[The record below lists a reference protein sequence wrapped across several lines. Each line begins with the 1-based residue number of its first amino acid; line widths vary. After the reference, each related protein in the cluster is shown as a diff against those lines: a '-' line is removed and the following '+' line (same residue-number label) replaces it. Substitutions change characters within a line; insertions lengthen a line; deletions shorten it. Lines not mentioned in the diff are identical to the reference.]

1 MRKINGGYA
10 GLRKL
15 IEVAVIF
22 FLMSLTTFSINGHAA
37 GLPIIRIDGSST
49 VFPIS
54 EAVAEEFQKKNR
66 EVQVAIGTSGT
77 GGGFKKFC
85 NREIDVVNASRP
97 IKPSEVDLCRKNKI
111 EYIELPIAYD
121 GIAIL
126 VNPKN
131 NWAKSMTV
139 KELKK
144 IWEPEAQGKIRKWNQ
159 IRPQWPDREIHLY
172 GPGVDSGTYDY
183 FTAAVVGK
191 EHSSRGD
198 YTSSEDD
205 NVLVQGISTDEY
217 ALGFFGAAYYEQNR
231 DRLNAV
237 AVDDENP
244 SNGNGPILPFFENIA
259 NGTYQPLARPIFIYV
274 NKNSASRQDV
284 KEFIRFY
291 LTEGR
296 PLVKE
301 VGYVPL
307 QEGVYSLALNR
318 FEKGVSGSVFGGKGS
333 QVGITLEKLLQSESK

>member
-1 MRKINGGYA
+1 
-10 GLRKL
+10 
-15 IEVAVIF
+15 
-22 FLMSLTTFSINGHAA
+22 
-37 GLPIIRIDGSST
+37 
-49 VFPIS
+49 
-54 EAVAEEFQKKNR
+54 
-66 EVQVAIGTSGT
+66 
-77 GGGFKKFC
+77 
-85 NREIDVVNASRP
+85 
-97 IKPSEVDLCRKNKI
+97 
-111 EYIELPIAYD
+111 
-121 GIAIL
+121 
-126 VNPKN
+126 
-131 NWAKSMTV
+131 
-139 KELKK
+139 
-144 IWEPEAQGKIRKWNQ
+144 EAQGKIRKWNH

-183 FTAAVVGK
+183 FTEAIVGK

-237 AVDDENP
+237 GVEDENP

-284 KEFIRFY
+284 KEFIKFY
-291 LTEGR
+291 LTAGE

-301 VGYVPL
+301 VGFVPL
-307 QEGVYSLALNR
+307 QEKLYGLVLNR
-318 FEKGVSGSVFGGKGS
+318 FEKGVGGSLFGGKGS
-333 QVGITLEKLLQSESK
+333 QVGVNLEQLLQAGSR

>member
-1 MRKINGGYA
+1 MRRLN
-10 GLRKL
+10 KL
-15 IEVAVIF
+15 MVIP
-22 FLMSLTTFSINGHAA
+22 LLISLTTLFLNGIAA
-37 GLPIIRIDGSST
+37 ALPIIKIDGSST

-54 EAVAEEFQKKNR
+54 EAVAEEFQKKKR
-66 EVQVAIGTSGT
+66 GIQVAIGISGT

-85 NREIDVVNASRP
+85 NGEIDITDASRP
-97 IKPSEVDLCRKNKI
+97 IKPSEVDLCRKNKV
-111 EYIELPIAYD
+111 EYIELPVAYD
-121 GIAIL
+121 GITIL

-131 NWAKSMTV
+131 SWAKTMTV

-144 IWEPEAQGKIRKWNQ
+144 VWEPYAQGKIRKWNQ

-183 FTAAVVGK
+183 FTEAIVGK

-205 NVLVQGISTDEY
+205 NVLVQGIATDEY

-231 DRLNAV
+231 GRLNAV

-259 NGTYQPLARPIFIYV
+259 NGTYQPLARPLFIYV
-274 NKNSASRQDV
+274 NKNSAGRQDV

-291 LTEGR
+291 LTAGR

-307 QEGVYSLALNR
+307 QEGIYGLALNR

-333 QVGITLEKLLQSESK
+333 QVGLTLEKLLQSESK